1 MSFIHSPDVAQSEIE
16 MRMDGDKRLLTF
28 GVDFLDEA
36 LEGILPNDL
45 VLVGARSGAGKT
57 QFCVNLALANVQ
69 KGKRVHYIALEAESL
84 EIERRIKYRMFSKA
98 FFEQKRKSSHR
109 MSFKNWLLGRF
120 AIELADLEAEVAEK
134 FEKEVKGLF
143 TFYKSGSFNV
153 MNFIQLVMY
162 CANET
167 DLIIVDHVHY
177 FDYED
182 DNENRAVKEIATTA
196 RDLALGQGKP
206 IILVAHIRKGDR
218 YSTDK
223 CPQLE
228 DFHGSS
234 DLYKIATVSVTF
246 APGDNFT
253 SDGKS
258 ETFMQVV
265 KERLGGESLR
275 HLACLTYNT
284 REGVYEKG
292 YKIGPWRQKRDAEFT
307 EHPQGNLP
315 TWAKGVTRASV
326 GSVSRDHQSLPYRG
340 EIKSWPASFRGV
352 VKDD

>member
-45 VLVGARSGAGKT
+45 VLIGARSGAGKT

-69 KGKRVHYIALEAESL
+69 QGKRVHYIALEAENL
-84 EIERRIKYRMFSKA
+84 EIERRIKYRLFSKL
-98 FFEQKRKSSHR
+98 FFEQKRKASHR
-109 MSFKNWLLGRF
+109 ISFKNWLLGRF
-120 AIELADLEAEVAEK
+120 AVELADLEAEAAEI

-143 TFYKSGSFNV
+143 TFYKSGSFSV
-153 MNFIQLVMY
+153 TNFIQMVLY
-162 CANET
+162 CASET

-196 RDLALGQGKP
+196 RDLALEQGKP
-206 IILVAHIRKGDR
+206 IILVAHIRKGDK

-292 YKIGPWRQKRDAEFT
+292 YRIGPWRQKRDAEFA

-315 TWAKGVTRASV
+315 TWAKSV
-326 GSVSRDHQSLPYRG
+326 ARTSVNSLYGNNKPLQDRSQ
-340 EIKSWPASFRGV
+340 IKNWATSFRGV
-352 VKDD
+352 IKDD